1 MKQTTFKVYVEMFKL
16 HNVTI
21 SLAFISDVGSFKI
34 PQYPTYMKEQIDK
47 FLQNSPVSHIHE
59 RINRELP

>member
-1 MKQTTFKVYVEMFKL
+1 MFKL